1 MMFLVKLPVLATL
14 LLFLPSYALFAH
26 YLLSVIGLHEFT
38 RAHGL
43 RLPSR
48 ATLRLGGQVL
58 TLAVPAYPALHLLVT
73 FFPYQWALGFAALRA
88 VWRELRGQTN
98 WEKTAHVGAHRQ
110 HAQDMAT
117 GHDEGAHQTEMRR
130 AQLR

>member
-14 LLFLPSYALFAH
+14 FLFLPGYALFAH
-26 YLLSVIGLHEFT
+26 YLLSVIGLHEFA

-58 TLAVPAYPALHLLVT
+58 ALPVPAYPALHLLVT

-110 HAQDMAT
+110 HAQDVAT